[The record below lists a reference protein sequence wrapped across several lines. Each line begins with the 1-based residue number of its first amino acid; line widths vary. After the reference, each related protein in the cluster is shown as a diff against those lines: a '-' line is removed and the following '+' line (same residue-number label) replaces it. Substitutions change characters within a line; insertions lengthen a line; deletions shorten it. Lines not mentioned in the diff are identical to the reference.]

1 MRSFSISRSRFWSS
15 SRSGEPGAY
24 DLTGSF
30 SGAGGLKNPGALIGS
45 IVKSGEV
52 RATFTQY
59 EVPGWGVGELW
70 TDDELVLAHEF
81 RFQTAPGVSAKGADA
96 AHAAP
101 AGPPKGAH
109 APLSSTV
116 PRDFERMENAFMPDV
131 QHASAAAVS
140 ASESISEAASGA
152 SVATSARKS
161 EATAG
166 SRRRPPDLQASVRR
180 FEDDLVGRFRA
191 FLAGEEVE
199 LGDVRIDLDWAT
211 PFQRAVTT
219 ALRAVPRGEVVS
231 YGEVAALAG
240 YPGAARA
247 AGTFCARNRFMLV
260 VPCHRVVGAHG
271 PGGYGSA
278 GVETKRRLLALEGV
292 RV

>member
-1 MRSFSISRSRFWSS
+1 
-15 SRSGEPGAY
+15 
-24 DLTGSF
+24 
-30 SGAGGLKNPGALIGS
+30 
-45 IVKSGEV
+45 V

-59 EVPGWGVGELW
+59 EVPDWGVGELW
-70 TDDELVLAHEF
+70 TGDGVVLAHEF
-81 RFQTAPGVSAKGADA
+81 RFQAAPGVSANGADT
-96 AHAAP
+96 AP
-101 AGPPKGAH
+101 AAPPKGAH
-109 APLSSTV
+109 APLSGTV
-116 PRDFERMENAFMPDV
+116 PRDLERVGNAFVPSLRP
-131 QHASAAAVS
+131 ASPAAVS
-140 ASESISEAASGA
+140 ASEWISEAASGA
-152 SVATSARKS
+152 AGHRRSARKS
-161 EATAG
+161 ESTAE
-166 SRRRPPDLQASVRR
+166 SRRRPDGAQASVRR
-180 FEDDLVGRFRA
+180 LEDDLVRRFRA

-211 PFQRAVTT
+211 PFQRAVAT

-231 YGEVAALAG
+231 YGELAALAG

-247 AGTFCARNRFMLV
+247 AGTFCARNRFLLV